1 MLFERYSFVALTT
14 TNLARARSF
23 WSEQL
28 GFPISEEA
36 PGQFVIVDA
45 GGLRLCLD
53 LDDGDIH
60 LAGGTDPVIGLKVKS
75 LSETLA
81 ALKDRGV
88 CPERGPVNNRSGSY
102 AVIRD
107 PDGHA
112 LIVTETD

>member
-14 TNLARARSF
+14 TNLVRARSF

-28 GFPISEEA
+28 GFPISEEV
-36 PGQFVIVDA
+36 PGQFVIVDV

-88 CPERGPVNNRSGSY
+88 CPERGPVNSRNGSY
-102 AVIRD
+102 ALFRD
-107 PDGHA
+107 PDGHP